1 MVEVNALVAE
11 LVDTPFFPF
20 FYATI
25 YSISDESWLLQWLH
39 GFFLAYFCYHFL
51 WGIFFSTCTRMA
63 LAFAPG
69 PLSWV
74 PHSTILL
81 ISGSLFLPASW
92 GTFGWLGLVS
102 STRVPGVRQGPYVL
116 SCPDGFDHEMLVSW
130 PSTNTTIFLVYWC
143 FLPSSWHFPIPHF
156 WQMPAL
162 VARLSLLCWEEFIST
177 FLVDQST
184 HFHLFN
190 TNRLIVDWFDF

>member
-1 MVEVNALVAE
+1 MAAFAGVFGFALEPTKVSFFLWQKHCHLDNSSCSLTFSLLLMTPGHSKIRFSNREVKAGKWLVGCCCFCGLGSFLALSFLHFHQLQATIIRMVEVNALVAE

-51 WGIFFSTCTRMA
+51 WGIFFSTCTRMP

-81 ISGSLFLPASW
+81 ISGSLFLPAS
-92 GTFGWLGLVS
+92 
-102 STRVPGVRQGPYVL
+102 
-116 SCPDGFDHEMLVSW
+116 
-130 PSTNTTIFLVYWC
+130 
-143 FLPSSWHFPIPHF
+143 
-156 WQMPAL
+156 
-162 VARLSLLCWEEFIST
+162 
-177 FLVDQST
+177 
-184 HFHLFN
+184 
-190 TNRLIVDWFDF
+190 